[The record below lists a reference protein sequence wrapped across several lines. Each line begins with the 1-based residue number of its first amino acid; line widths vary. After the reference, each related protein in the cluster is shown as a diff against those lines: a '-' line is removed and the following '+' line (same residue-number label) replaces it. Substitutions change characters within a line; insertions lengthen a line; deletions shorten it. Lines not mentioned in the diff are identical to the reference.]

1 MSCLCI
7 TSPPT
12 PGTAAARQT
21 RSSTALKSP
30 RAGPHRADQLS
41 RTRVES
47 HRSVL
52 GYMLVLVD
60 HHLSTRRPP
69 HTNALTSHTTPPDPT
84 HAAPSAYESMFAR
97 QSFQLRPCRI
107 QRCPKLVISSCR
119 RARSG
124 GQGQPPHKTGEGGEG
139 REGQEDKNKEERDG
153 GVHAVRE
160 SDISAGLR
168 SWVSLHRD
176 SEQPVSSCI
185 ARSTATRT
193 LPARLSHG
201 RGTAAHVQAPA
212 THLSH
217 LTRACR

>member
-7 TSPPT
+7 TPPPT
-12 PGTAAARQT
+12 LGTAAAHQT
-21 RSSTALKSP
+21 RSSTAFKSP
-30 RAGPHRADQLS
+30 RTGPHRADQLS

-60 HHLSTRRPP
+60 HHLSTGRPP
-69 HTNALTSHTTPPDPT
+69 HTNALTSPTTPPDHT
-84 HAAPSAYESMFAR
+84 HAAPSEYESMFAR

-119 RARSG
+119 RARSA
-124 GQGQPPHKTGEGGEG
+124 GQGQPPHKSERGMRGGRVRKTKTERRGTG
-139 REGQEDKNKEERDG
+139 
-153 GVHAVRE
+153 VPAVRE

-185 ARSTATRT
+185 ARSTASRT
-193 LPARLSHG
+193 LPTRLSHG
-201 RGTAAHVQAPA
+201 RGTAAHV
-212 THLSH
+212 
-217 LTRACR
+217 